1 MENGPGRARFYF
13 GEGMSVRPDYF
24 EVFGLPRKL
33 GIDLD
38 DLQRRFYE
46 LSRRVH
52 PDFFQTATPAE
63 QARSLEHS
71 ALINRAYRT
80 LRDLVPRVEYLIQLE
95 EGRETREGA
104 TGIKPKAP
112 TDLLEEVLEV
122 QEALQEAKAGGL
134 DEATRWRLR
143 EERARL
149 TERRSA
155 EEASLLALAREWD
168 AMVDGNGDRRKLLDR
183 MKEVLAARAYLNTVI
198 NDLSDALGEET
209 QTNVS
214 HRRH

>member
-1 MENGPGRARFYF
+1 MP
-13 GEGMSVRPDYF
+13 VWPDYF

-38 DLQRRFYE
+38 ELQRRFYE

-63 QARSLEHS
+63 QARSLEQS

-80 LRDLVPRVEYLIQLE
+80 LRDLVPRFEYLIQIE
-95 EGRETREGA
+95 EGRETGEGGI
-104 TGIKPKAP
+104 GIKPKVP
-112 TDLLEEVLEV
+112 MDLLEEMLEV
-122 QEALQEAKAGGL
+122 QEALQEAKAGGP
-134 DEATRWRLR
+134 DEATRQRLR
-143 EERARL
+143 EEQARL
-149 TERRSA
+149 KERRSA

-168 AMVDGNGDRRKLLDR
+168 AMLDGNGDRQKLLNR

-198 NDLSDALGEET
+198 NDLSEALGEET
-209 QTNVS
+209 HTNVS

>member
-1 MENGPGRARFYF
+1 
-13 GEGMSVRPDYF
+13 MSVRRDYF

-33 GIDLD
+33 GIDLEE
-38 DLQRRFYE
+38 LQRRFYE

-63 QARSLEHS
+63 QALSLGQS

-95 EGRETREGA
+95 EGRETREGD

-112 TDLLEEVLEV
+112 MDLLEEMLEV
-122 QEALQEAKAGGL
+122 QESLQEAKAGGL
-134 DEATRWRLR
+134 DEATRRRLSG
-143 EERARL
+143 EQARL
-149 TERRSA
+149 VERRAA
-155 EEASLLALAREWD
+155 EEAALQAVAREWD
-168 AMVDGNGDRRKLLDR
+168 ASLDRDGDRKELLDR
-183 MKEVLAARAYLNTVI
+183 MKEVLATRAYLNTVI
-198 NDLSDALGEET
+198 NDLSAALGEET
-209 QTNVS
+209 HTNVS

>member
-1 MENGPGRARFYF
+1 M
-13 GEGMSVRPDYF
+13 
-24 EVFGLPRKL
+24 
-33 GIDLD
+33 
-38 DLQRRFYE
+38 
-46 LSRRVH
+46 
-52 PDFFQTATPAE
+52 
-63 QARSLEHS
+63 
-71 ALINRAYRT
+71 
-80 LRDLVPRVEYLIQLE
+80 
-95 EGRETREGA
+95 
-104 TGIKPKAP
+104 
-112 TDLLEEVLEV
+112 DLLEEVLEV
-122 QEALQEAKAGGL
+122 QEALQEAKAGDL
-134 DEATRWRLR
+134 DEATRRRLR

-183 MKEVLAARAYLNTVI
+183 MREILAARAYLNTVV

>member
-1 MENGPGRARFYF
+1 MVG
-13 GEGMSVRPDYF
+13 VRPDYF

-33 GIDLD
+33 EIDLD
-38 DLQRRFYE
+38 ELERRFYA

-63 QARSLEHS
+63 QALSLGQS

-95 EGRETREGA
+95 EGRETREGD

-112 TDLLEEVLEV
+112 MDLLEEMLEV
-122 QEALQEAKAGGL
+122 QESLQEAKAGGL
-134 DEATRWRLR
+134 DEATRGRLSD
-143 EERARL
+143 EQARL
-149 TERRSA
+149 VARRAA
-155 EEASLLALAREWD
+155 EEAALLALAREWD
-168 AMVDGNGDRRKLLDR
+168 ATLDSDGDRKGLLDR
-183 MKEVLAARAYLNTVI
+183 MKEVLATRAYLNTVI
-198 NDLSDALGEET
+198 NDLSAALGET
-209 QTNVS
+209 HTNVS

>member
-1 MENGPGRARFYF
+1 MP
-13 GEGMSVRPDYF
+13 VRPDYF

-33 GIDLD
+33 GIDLEE
-38 DLQRRFYE
+38 LQRRFYE
-46 LSRRVH
+46 VSRRVH
-52 PDFFQTATPAE
+52 PDFFQAATPAE
-63 QARSLEHS
+63 QAWSLEHS

-95 EGRETREGA
+95 EGRETKEGD

-112 TDLLEEVLEV
+112 KDLLEEMLEV

-134 DEATRWRLR
+134 DEATRQRLR
-143 EERARL
+143 EEQARL
-149 TERRSA
+149 MERRRA

-168 AMVDGNGDRRKLLDR
+168 AMVDGNGDRQGLLDR

-198 NDLSDALGEET
+198 NDLSEALGEET
-209 QTNVS
+209 HTNVS